1 MLLKNGFKD
10 ISNNALL
17 YLCSIT
23 FFYISSGAFNMLQG
37 IYIKELN
44 YGESYLGTLLSLKIL
59 ATAVCS
65 IPCAVFV
72 NKLGKKYALLF
83 AFIFVPLMN
92 IFQVYFNTKGLMLMF
107 AIIQGG
113 FTALLLVS
121 EGPFLMENS
130 IERSRLKLFSISF
143 VTNVFSNMIGYLAFG
158 EVSHKLELKISSI
171 EALKSSIIISG
182 IIGFIA
188 CFFIIR
194 IKTSL
199 NTTKGANDSDI
210 ETKESLIKT
219 YLYILKQRH
228 PSQYVLY
235 NFIIGF
241 GAGLVVP
248 YFNVYLKYKINISTE
263 TIGFIMALAQG
274 AMGVGGLI
282 TPIMAKKYG
291 KINTIIICQTLSV
304 PFLMLIALPPS
315 VVIVST
321 ALFMR
326 NALMN
331 MAGPII
337 SNLAMEMVDSNH
349 GPMFSS
355 IINISGNLSR
365 ALSAMLSGFIMNHLV
380 NGYEIPYF
388 ITAIVYIGGTIY
400 FYKCF
405 KNVDK
410 QNKGVIREI

>member
-1 MLLKNGFKD
+1 MLLKDKFKD

-17 YLCSIT
+17 YLCSIV
-23 FFYISSGAFNMLQG
+23 FFYISSGAFSMLQG

-59 ATAVCS
+59 ATAVFS

-72 NKLGKKYALLF
+72 NKLGKKNAMLL

-92 IFQVYFNTKGLMLMF
+92 IFQGYFNTKGLMLVF

-113 FTALLLVS
+113 FTSLLLVS
-121 EGPFLMENS
+121 EGPFFMENS
-130 IERSRLKLFSISF
+130 IEKNRLKLFSISF
-143 VTNVFSNMIGYLAFG
+143 VINVFSNMIGYFVFG
-158 EVSHKLELKISSI
+158 QVSHKLELKFNSI
-171 EALKSSIIISG
+171 EALKYSIIISG
-182 IIGFIA
+182 LIGFIA
-188 CFFIIR
+188 CFFVIR
-194 IKTSL
+194 IKMSL
-199 NTTKGANDSDI
+199 ITTKDTNDLDVKI
-210 ETKESLIKT
+210 KESLIKV
-219 YLYILKQRH
+219 YLHILKQKQ

-248 YFNVYLKYKINISTE
+248 YFNLYLKYKINISTE
-263 TIGFIMALAQG
+263 TIGLIMALAQG
-274 AMGVGGLI
+274 AMGIGGLI

-315 VVIVST
+315 VVVVSA

-349 GPMFSS
+349 RPIFSS

-365 ALSAMLSGFIMNHLV
+365 ALSAMLAGFIMNHMV
-380 NGYEIPYF
+380 NGYELPYF
-388 ITAIVYIGGTIY
+388 ITAFVYVGGTVY
-400 FYKCF
+400 FYRCF
-405 KNVDK
+405 KGVDK
-410 QNKGVIREI
+410 RSKEVTSEI